1 MPRGLSSRRMEPIY
15 HPETDQLQLSLVM
28 AALSDPLRLAIV
40 RRLAAS
46 ASGIACSGLG
56 DNAYKT
62 KLSYHLRI
70 LREAG
75 VTRTRA
81 EGTTRLVSLRR
92 DDLETRFPGLID
104 IVLNAQPEL
113 AELL

>member
-1 MPRGLSSRRMEPIY
+1 MEPIF
-15 HPETDQLQLSLVM
+15 HPETDALQLSLVL

-46 ASGIACSGLG
+46 SSGIACSGLG
-56 DNAYKT
+56 DTAYKT

-75 VTRTRA
+75 VTSTRA

-92 DDLETRFPGLID
+92 DDLETRFPGLLG
-104 IVLNAQPEL
+104 IVLSAQPEP

>member
-1 MPRGLSSRRMEPIY
+1 MEPIY
-15 HPETDQLQLSLVM
+15 HPEADALQLSLVL

-40 RRLAAS
+40 RRLAES
-46 ASGIACSGLG
+46 ASGVACSGLG

>member
-1 MPRGLSSRRMEPIY
+1 METIY
-15 HPETDQLQLSLVM
+15 HPETDALKLSSVLT
-28 AALSDPLRLAIV
+28 ALSDPHRLAIV
-40 RRLAAS
+40 RRLAEAK
-46 ASGIACSGLG
+46 AEIGCGGLG
-56 DNAYKT
+56 DAAYKT

-81 EGTTRLVSLRR
+81 EGTARLVSLRR
-92 DDLETRFPGLID
+92 ADLEARFPGLID
-104 IVLNAQPEL
+104 IVLNAEREP